1 MFDTHWDRP
10 LIRFDNRFYETVS
23 YTSLHIVYEKKRELI
38 MNSEK
43 MLRAA
48 LFLILVDLLLGG
60 ITAALNRT
68 LVEMP
73 AWHRL
78 GAGAWAT
85 FSRMADLGNGEIL
98 YPLVGIGGTASILA
112 AAIVFRLSTRRSW
125 SVALPLYGTA
135 LMAVCGLL
143 TTTQAA
149 PIMLSLHRIG
159 DDPTA
164 LRQAFEGFYRW
175 DSIRAVFGAIG
186 YCAEI
191 WALVALVS
199 VPVGDQVP
207 PHQNLLSSE
216 KS

>member
-1 MFDTHWDRP
+1 M
-10 LIRFDNRFYETVS
+10 
-23 YTSLHIVYEKKRELI
+23 K
-38 MNSEK
+38 SERV
-43 MLRAA
+43 LRVT
-48 LFLILVDLLLGG
+48 LFLIVAELLLGG
-60 ITAALNRT
+60 LAAALNRT

-73 AWHRL
+73 AWHHL

-85 FSRMADLGNGEIL
+85 FSRMADLGNGEIM

-112 AAIVFRLSTRRSW
+112 AAIAFRFSSRRPW
-125 SVALPLYGTA
+125 SVALPVYGAA

-159 DDPTA
+159 DDPAA

-175 DSIRAVFGAIG
+175 DSIRAVFGALG

-191 WALVALVS
+191 WALVALLS
-199 VPVGDQVP
+199 VPAGNQVP
-207 PHQNLLSSE
+207 AHQNILSSE